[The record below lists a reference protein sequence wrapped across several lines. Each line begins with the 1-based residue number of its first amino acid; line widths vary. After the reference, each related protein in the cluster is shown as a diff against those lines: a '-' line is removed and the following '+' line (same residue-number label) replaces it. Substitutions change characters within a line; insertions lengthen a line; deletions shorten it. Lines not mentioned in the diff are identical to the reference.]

1 MPSIRDF
8 SGGVVNQ
15 ELLGKDGGTGIMID
29 ANNVLSSWNGEL
41 RKRTGSRIIAQL
53 EKKSRII
60 PYRLPKNDDALLLF
74 TDKRVQ
80 GFEIDDSGL
89 IPMQISTDNEL
100 HFPGAGWTSNTN
112 GDWSVKTNMQVH
124 KDFIDAPFR
133 MFNFDESRIDTWYAP
148 LRKSGAY
155 IQITNS
161 ANSFV
166 LKQWKLN
173 FYHGVAGNYTYFDS
187 PTLQYSDD
195 NSTWHNVETLH
206 TKSFSSSSKFKIVSF
221 SIANKSGEAE
231 SHKYWRVFFATSTG
245 GDGCFIYSKSISVS
259 SSSAESLDYV
269 TDFSEPV
276 LESIKF
282 GQASDNIYFAAS
294 KSKPFAI
301 QKQAGVVNG
310 GVFVP
315 TKTSGIW
322 DNEGYPACVAAFQ
335 NRLAFAGFD
344 KHKTRVVLSEFGEFN
359 NFTVKTSDVKST
371 DPISADS
378 VELRAQIENLWA
390 GNNALYALSSDGVS
404 MLDAQG
410 GVVATD
416 QINFKLRNREPADG
430 MTPTTKDDIMVYLG
444 NGRRKIFITDYDFV
458 VQRFKAKD
466 LAIGYNGFLTSRIVA
481 LHYASRKCSLIYGYK
496 DDGNMLALL
505 FDIDM
510 QKNALF
516 PCDIGG
522 DIKDMQVFK
531 SGDKFRVLMVTQIED
546 RWYLVEK
553 NEQPEYAAMDFMTKD
568 EKVAYTEAVMQ
579 NGMYLD
585 YMTRRYFN
593 TPVDMIDDVPYGIGE
608 QVAVFADGKYIGEK
622 ICSAGGPY
630 AWVDGTDLVYTKKV
644 LPETG
649 DLLYDKDDQIIED
662 KKLVSVDG
670 KKITVEVRGEDKVE
684 VVDFY
689 GWSCEKSITGPTLGK
704 LERNPERDSTYN
716 NNYRFGWGNYYTSQP
731 AVADEPAIMAEPWD
745 YIEKANA
752 VERIILYTLNPNPQV
767 GDDVYDENFAI
778 VGKIEE
784 MGATNTLFVSKPTV
798 LTYVVFNGDK
808 YYRNGRINTK
818 HETAVPTYESHE
830 YSRSVID
837 DLVTGPVGIRLDE
850 PAKDFILGYNYDAY
864 AVLKLAT
871 PYTSKKYPKEVATY
885 LINTGYL
892 EIGNSFDNLQPILNN
907 MRDKLDLFDK
917 PVLLN
922 GEYTKTMDKLDNSPY
937 IILRSNEPMPF
948 MITGIDF
955 KVDYSNYQ
963 GGI

>member
-8 SGGVVNQ
+8 SGGVLNQ
-15 ELLGKDGGTGIMID
+15 ELLGKDGGAGIMID

-60 PYRLPKNDDALLLF
+60 PYRLPNNDDALLLF

-100 HFPGAGWTSNTN
+100 PFPGAGWTSNTN
-112 GDWSVKTNMQVH
+112 GDWSVKTNMQVPE
-124 KDFIDAPFR
+124 DVIDAPFM
-133 MFNFDESRIDTWYAP
+133 MFNFDESRMDTWYAT

-245 GDGCFIYSKSISVS
+245 DDGCFIYSKSISVS
-259 SSSAESLDYV
+259 SSSAESVDYV

-310 GVFVP
+310 GDFVP

-430 MTPTTKDDIMVYLG
+430 MTPTTKDDVMVYLG
-444 NGRRKIFITDYDFV
+444 NDRRKIFITDYDFV

-466 LAIGYNGFLTSRIVA
+466 LSIGYNGFLTSKIVA

-496 DDGNMLALL
+496 DDGDMIALL
-505 FDIDM
+505 FDIDL

-516 PCDIGG
+516 PCNIGG

-531 SGDKFRVLMVTQIED
+531 SGDKFRILMVAQLDD
-546 RWYLVEK
+546 RWYLIEK
-553 NEQPEYAAMDFMTKD
+553 NEQPDYALMDFMSESQKTSYCESIMRD
-568 EKVAYTEAVMQ
+568 GT
-579 NGMYLD
+579 YLD
-585 YMTRRYFN
+585 YMTRVYN
-593 TPVDMIDDVPYGIGE
+593 EQPSDVVYGLPYADGA
-608 QVAVFADGKYIGEK
+608 QVAVFSDGKYIGEQRCFSQK
-622 ICSAGGPY
+622 IY
-630 AWVDGTDLVYTKKV
+630 AWESSKSKTIYTFSSNPTVGDSVCDSQGKPTGTVFG
-644 LPETG
+644 TG
-649 DLLYDKDDQIIED
+649 QDSSLGAFI
-662 KKLVSVDG
+662 
-670 KKITVEVRGEDKVE
+670 KIDSGSNEYYR
-684 VVDFY
+684 
-689 GWSCEKSITGPTLGK
+689 EKSKDRKSLPIIHLG
-704 LERNPERDSTYN
+704 S
-716 NNYRFGWGNYYTSQP
+716 P
-731 AVADEPAIMAEPWD
+731 AQ
-745 YIEKANA
+745 N
-752 VERIILYTLNPNPQV
+752 L
-767 GDDVYDENFAI
+767 I
-778 VGKIEE
+778 V
-784 MGATNTLFVSKPTV
+784 
-798 LTYVVFNGDK
+798 
-808 YYRNGRINTK
+808 
-818 HETAVPTYESHE
+818 
-830 YSRSVID
+830 
-837 DLVTGPVGIRLDE
+837 
-850 PAKDFILGYNYDAY
+850 GYNYDAY

-917 PVLLN
+917 PMLLN